1 MSRKCKRRAP
11 QCSCDS
17 SVSQAKSLAWS
28 FFEGFGLQRRPRPS
42 STSSFSCREVSSY
55 LGTRSRDRF
64 DSAILSEPRHGA
76 ATTVRDLPLQLT

>member
-1 MSRKCKRRAP
+1 
-11 QCSCDS
+11 
-17 SVSQAKSLAWS
+17 
-28 FFEGFGLQRRPRPS
+28 
-42 STSSFSCREVSSY
+42 VSSY